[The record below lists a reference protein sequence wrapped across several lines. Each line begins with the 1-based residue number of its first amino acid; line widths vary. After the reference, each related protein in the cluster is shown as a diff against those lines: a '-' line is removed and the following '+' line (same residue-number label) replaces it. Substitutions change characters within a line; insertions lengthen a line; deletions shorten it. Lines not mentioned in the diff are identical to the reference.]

1 MTFDE
6 WFKTIEVEVFDNFEV
21 RMYPMDLKNWM
32 REAWDE
38 AYGEGYDDGTDDCFK
53 AERG

>member
-6 WFKTIEVEVFDNFEV
+6 WFKTVEVEVFDNFEV

-38 AYGEGYDDGTDDCFK
+38 AKNSLWIEGLS
-53 AERG
+53 EQ